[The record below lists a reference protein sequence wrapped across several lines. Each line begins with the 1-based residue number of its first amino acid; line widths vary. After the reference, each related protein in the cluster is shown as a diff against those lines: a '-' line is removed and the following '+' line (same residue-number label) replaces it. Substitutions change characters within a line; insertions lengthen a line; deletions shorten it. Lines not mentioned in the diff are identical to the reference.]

1 MRLLLLLSCL
11 VVMLGTS
18 GCLFHKKEEPKNV
31 SHMYGGNAPSIH
43 FTEEHEHAG
52 GELHTY

>member
-11 VVMLGTS
+11 VAMLGTS